1 MNPTH
6 YCYNKDKFLY
16 KSHLKYVLTDAS
28 IDFSMLSLYLEI
40 LASDQTCVSRQ
51 GHVDIADEPRVF
63 AMPWLASEI
72 DCTQPVRIELP
83 IFETCSF
90 PKDWVRTTLMSM
102 SHFPWTILECF
113 ILQLEDRHGAG
124 FQ

>member
-1 MNPTH
+1 
-6 YCYNKDKFLY
+6 
-16 KSHLKYVLTDAS
+16 
-28 IDFSMLSLYLEI
+28 MLSLYLEI